1 MIAAAFEAQC
11 RVLCFGPSPTWDD
24 VQARLEEIREL
35 LTPIRLRPFHPL
47 SGSRSGDR
55 LARQCLLR
63 ILRALE
69 EDGRTS
75 SPSCP
80 LGSSISHGCR
90 SEYAK
95 ARHLDQAASPA
106 PADLSPQGVWAQVP
120 PAALEPALLPGPAMP
135 AGGPPLAGG
144 AAASPTSPA
153 RRRQSPACPG
163 RTSAPAASQV
173 HATAYSE
180 PGSYVGAWSRSRTFF
195 SPPLC
200 DRPGCHE
207 HPVSSP
213 RNPARYCGPACRQAV
228 RNVRDRERKWLS
240 RGTLDGRTKRAI
252 EYQAARRRRGFQAGH
267 PTEPPPSRPTP
278 Q

>member
-1 MIAAAFEAQC
+1 VVAVALTLLVDPRRGLSGRDSRGTERGRPSTNTRLRSEEYAAIKADYDRVSTAHFPKSYVPPPEMSFAGSDALFPPAELRAMIAAAFEAQC

-95 ARHLDQAASPA
+95 ARHLDQGAT
-106 PADLSPQGVWAQVP
+106 
-120 PAALEPALLPGPAMP
+120 PGWSVRCR
-135 AGGPPLAGG
+135 GRISLDI
-144 AAASPTSPA
+144 PA
-153 RRRQSPACPG
+153 RFPPRRMTRSAGPRPACLH
-163 RTSAPAASQV
+163 ASV
-173 HATAYSE
+173 
-180 PGSYVGAWSRSRTFF
+180 
-195 SPPLC
+195 
-200 DRPGCHE
+200 
-207 HPVSSP
+207 
-213 RNPARYCGPACRQAV
+213 
-228 RNVRDRERKWLS
+228 
-240 RGTLDGRTKRAI
+240 
-252 EYQAARRRRGFQAGH
+252 
-267 PTEPPPSRPTP
+267 
-278 Q
+278 